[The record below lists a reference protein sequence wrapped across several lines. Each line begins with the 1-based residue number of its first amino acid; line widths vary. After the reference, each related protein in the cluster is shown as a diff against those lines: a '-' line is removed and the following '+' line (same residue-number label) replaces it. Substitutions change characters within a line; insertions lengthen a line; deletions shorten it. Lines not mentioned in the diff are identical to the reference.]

1 MIIRGIT
8 FKAAALLSVLLSL
21 MISASSIAEG
31 VRGARASDNAFHT
44 VSPVPSNAKRKRPV
58 GAWLLASLQ
67 QSSQSALLAI
77 VNQPEI
83 LPHQRNVADTVLRTL
98 PSACREHL
106 QHFAVLYDK
115 NNQRGLGGKTTII
128 IDGTVADSEFMGLLT
143 HECGHVIHGNLLG
156 NAPSG
161 ASGFRDGND
170 VFFRDSPAFAF
181 FALSWNSERVMK
193 AGLGDKDFVSG
204 YAKSDAFEDF
214 AETFTVYA
222 LHRPAMRQQAKVS
235 AIVAAKLQ
243 WMEIFLPLP
252 ENALGQ
258 STYAWN
264 GSVPWDAT
272 KLP

>member
-21 MISASSIAEG
+21 VISASSIAEG
-31 VRGARASDNAFHT
+31 VRGARASDNVFHT
-44 VSPVPSNAKRKRPV
+44 VSPVPSNFKRKRPV
-58 GAWLLASLQ
+58 GAWLLASMQ
-67 QSSQSALLAI
+67 QSSPSALLAI
-77 VNQPEI
+77 VNQSEI

-98 PSACREHL
+98 PSACRNHL
-106 QHFAVLYDK
+106 QHFVVVYKDVQA
-115 NNQRGLGGKTTII
+115 RGLGGKTTIV
-128 IDGTVADSEFMGLLT
+128 IDGTVADREFMGLLA

-156 NAPSG
+156 GAASG

-170 VFFRDSPAFAF
+170 VFFRDSPAAAF
-181 FALSWNSERVMK
+181 FAVSWASERVMK
-193 AGLGDKDFVSG
+193 AGLVDKDFVSG

-214 AETFTVYA
+214 AETFTLFA
-222 LHRPAMRQQAKVS
+222 LHRSAMREQAKQSPV
-235 AIVAAKLQ
+235 VAAKLQ

-264 GSVPWDAT
+264 GGVPWDAT